1 MKKKKKTGSKAMNFT
16 NTFEKA
22 YISFAL
28 FKISVLQLPIL
39 LKFNWRNLL
48 PCISPINSSS
58 KMRKKTGQ
66 PQKCFTS

>member
-1 MKKKKKTGSKAMNFT
+1 MMNFT
-16 NTFEKA
+16 NTIEKKA

-39 LKFNWRNLL
+39 LKFSWRNLL
-48 PCISPINSSS
+48 PCISPINSRE
-58 KMRKKTGQ
+58 MRKEERERGQ